1 MQVKMLVSCAGSD
14 DGKFI
19 SPNVGDV
26 VELSESTANEFIAIG
41 FAEAVEPVAVDEAP
55 TIKASKKKST

>member
-1 MQVKMLVSCAGSD
+1 MLVKMLVSCAGLD

-26 VELSESTANEFIAIG
+26 IELSDATANEFIAIG
-41 FAEAVEPVAVDEAP
+41 YAEAVNPEPAQP
-55 TIKASKKKST
+55 KATKKKAASE

>member
-1 MQVKMLVSCAGSD
+1 MLVKMLVSCAGSD

-26 VELSESTANEFIAIG
+26 IELSDATAKEFVAIG
-41 FAEAVEPVAVDEAP
+41 YAEAVETVSEETPAP
-55 TIKASKKKST
+55 KPKRKN

>member
-1 MQVKMLVSCAGSD
+1 MQVKMLVSCAGVD

-26 VELSESTANEFIAIG
+26 IELSDVTANEFIAIG
-41 FAEAVEPVAVDEAP
+41 FAEAVEVAPEETPAP
-55 TIKASKKKST
+55 KASRKTK